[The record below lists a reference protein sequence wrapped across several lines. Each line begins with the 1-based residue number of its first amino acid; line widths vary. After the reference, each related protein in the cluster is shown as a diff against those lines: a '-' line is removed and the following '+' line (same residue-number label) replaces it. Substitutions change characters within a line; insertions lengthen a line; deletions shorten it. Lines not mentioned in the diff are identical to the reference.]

1 MKDTYHDNKAVPA
14 LAPAVVTAAANGVAV
29 DLAGFDSA
37 LFVINTGAIVG
48 DGDFSVKLQESDT
61 ADNANFADVADA
73 DQLGTIP
80 ATLAAN
86 SAYRVGYIGS
96 KAQAICPRRGDKG
109 RRHVHRAR
117 RLGRSR
123 PSAYR
128 AGRSLSHEQAA
139 RIRRGGNQLRRQRRD
154 ASPFLARRYHP

>member
-1 MKDTYHDNKAVPA
+1 MKDTYHDNKAVQA
-14 LAPAVVTAAANGVAV
+14 LAPAVVSAAANGVAV

-48 DGDFSVKLQESDT
+48 AGDYGVKLQESDT
-61 ADNANFADVADA
+61 TTDADFSDVAAA

-96 KAQAICPRRGDKG
+96 KRKRYVRAVVTKAGGTSIALGATVVLGHPAIAP
-109 RRHVHRAR
+109 V
-117 RLGRSR
+117 
-123 PSAYR
+123 
-128 AGRSLSHEQAA
+128 AA
-139 RIRRGGNQLRRQRRD
+139 
-154 ASPFLARRYHP
+154 

>member
-1 MKDTYHDNKAVPA
+1 MKDTYHDNKAVQA
-14 LAPAVVTAAANGVAV
+14 LAPAIVAAAANGVAV

-48 DGDFSVKLQESDT
+48 AGDFGVKLQESDT
-61 ADNANFADVADA
+61 TTDADFSDVAAA

-96 KAQAICPRRGDKG
+96 KRKRY
-109 RRHVHRAR
+109 VRAVVTKAGGTSIA
-117 RLGRSR
+117 LGATVVLGH
-123 PSAYR
+123 PHIAPV
-128 AGRSLSHEQAA
+128 AA
-139 RIRRGGNQLRRQRRD
+139 
-154 ASPFLARRYHP
+154 